1 MKNIIQIDIDTERD
15 NPVHINKPKDLT
27 PEGGID
33 NMLKTD
39 IRDIT
44 ISLIYIAS
52 LLSEED
58 ENAALKEITER
69 INRRQV
75 ELKKRAEETAE
86 GERER

>member
-15 NPVHINKPKDLT
+15 NPIHINKPKDLT
-27 PEGGID
+27 PEGSMD
-33 NMLKTD
+33 DMLKAD

-58 ENAALKEITER
+58 ENAALMEITER